1 MMKSSDSG
9 YLTPRELAAR
19 WKNIVALSTLDN
31 WRSSQNR
38 GPRYVKIGGRVLYP
52 LAEVEAYE
60 ARNLRGMSNNPPNN
74 PRP

>member
-1 MMKSSDSG
+1 MMRSSD

-19 WKNIVALSTLDN
+19 WRNIVSLSTLDN
-31 WRSSQNR
+31 WRSTANR

-60 ARNLRGMSNNPPNN
+60 ARNLRGMPNNPPNQPN
-74 PRP
+74 R